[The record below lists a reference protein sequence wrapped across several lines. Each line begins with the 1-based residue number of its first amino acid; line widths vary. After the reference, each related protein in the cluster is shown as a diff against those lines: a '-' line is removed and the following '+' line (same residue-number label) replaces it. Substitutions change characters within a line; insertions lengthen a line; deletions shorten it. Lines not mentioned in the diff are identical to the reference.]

1 MKSGPVAL
9 PQRGAARAHPVSA
22 RLEPA
27 LAAHPGRVDQ
37 AVEIRLPDSDARRRL
52 LQRYGAGVDMRLADI
67 ETHVSRTE
75 GVTASFIKELIC
87 KAALVAARL
96 DVARG

>member
-1 MKSGPVAL
+1 
-9 PQRGAARAHPVSA
+9 
-22 RLEPA
+22 
-27 LAAHPGRVDQ
+27 
-37 AVEIRLPDSDARRRL
+37 
-52 LQRYGAGVDMRLADI
+52 MRLADI